1 MFSSSATDFLEAA
14 RPKGKRKGKWA
25 KAAETLAEHIQT
37 SPVRKFLKKTPRLG
51 IRKSKGGHKKER
63 QQRDVH
69 WLEKVDFEDHKGKYI
84 LQNWDDQEA
93 SINMQTFNVSPH
105 LTLDMDDFTTF
116 DNTQDTR
123 HVIAFEQQTGQFI
136 FGKVAPRQSRECLG
150 NKTKL
155 NKVRKEFE
163 QVMKVKPNVGR
174 GDCRGG
180 KNKAYKIF
188 GWRKDPLGSSIS
200 QYSFK
205 PKVNEDVKE
214 DINQNIQQLCSKLEM
229 ASQRLSLCLKETIE
243 YEELAE
249 KAQVPSFTKTGNAT
263 AICIGQ
269 DYWSKVHTD
278 LDFYLTSL
286 SCLSN
291 RSDHHND
298 IIYYFIFPG
307 FKAAVPMRSG
317 DVLLFNP
324 HILHS
329 CSNPRHLGDYIFS
342 AYVSRK
348 TVFTKAAET
357 FNVNH

>member
-63 QQRDVH
+63 QQRDVY

-93 SINMQTFNVSPH
+93 SINIQTFNVSPD

-174 GDCRGG
+174 GDYRGG
-180 KNKAYKIF
+180 
-188 GWRKDPLGSSIS
+188 
-200 QYSFK
+200 
-205 PKVNEDVKE
+205 
-214 DINQNIQQLCSKLEM
+214 
-229 ASQRLSLCLKETIE
+229 
-243 YEELAE
+243 EE
-249 KAQVPSFTKTGNAT
+249 
-263 AICIGQ
+263 
-269 DYWSKVHTD
+269 
-278 LDFYLTSL
+278 
-286 SCLSN
+286 
-291 RSDHHND
+291 
-298 IIYYFIFPG
+298 
-307 FKAAVPMRSG
+307 
-317 DVLLFNP
+317 
-324 HILHS
+324 
-329 CSNPRHLGDYIFS
+329 
-342 AYVSRK
+342 
-348 TVFTKAAET
+348 
-357 FNVNH
+357 